1 MSRATPVCL
10 TNARLVSG
18 RTIASSIRFDDRI
31 LGLDQAPD
39 RGDLVI
45 DAGGAYVLPG
55 LVNAHDHLEL
65 NHYGT
70 LAFRDRYTSA
80 AEWIEDVEPRLRT
93 DPSLVEARRH
103 AVMDRLLIGAL
114 KNLLSGATTVAHH
127 NPVYPALREGFPIRV
142 AWPFAWA
149 HSFYLDDRAREGR
162 APRREPDVIDA
173 CRATPPHVPFIL
185 HLGEGTDERSRAEL
199 GRLDRAGCLRPNSV
213 LVHGVAVDDDG
224 WRLVVER
231 GAALV
236 WCPASNLRLL
246 GTTADVRAL
255 TAASADRPAVA
266 LGTDSRISGSADLL
280 DELRVAHA
288 TGLAPVDRLLEMV
301 TGWAAAVLRLPDAGR
316 LAPGLPADLIV
327 VPAKGESA
335 GESLLAARRRDL
347 LLVTLD
353 GRPRYS
359 DEAMRP
365 LFERRHEQ
373 PARALVDGAAKLLAA
388 DLAALVRR
396 ASLREPGLTLLD

>member
-1 MSRATPVCL
+1 MSRPAPVCL
-10 TNARLVSG
+10 ANARLVSG
-18 RTIASSIRFDDRI
+18 STIASSIRFDDRI
-31 LGLDQAPD
+31 LGINHTPE

-70 LAFRDRYTSA
+70 LAFRECYGSA

-93 DPSLVEARRH
+93 DPALVEAQRH
-103 AVMDRLLIGAL
+103 ALKDRLLVGAL

-127 NPVYPALREGFPIRV
+127 NQAYPELREGFAVRL
-142 AWPFAWA
+142 AWPYAWA
-149 HSFYLDDRAREGR
+149 HSFYLDDRARDGR
-162 APRREPDVIDA
+162 TARRDPSVIDA
-173 CRATPPHVPFIL
+173 CRAAPPHVPFIV
-185 HLGEGTDERSRAEL
+185 HLGEGTDDRSRAEL
-199 GRLDRAGCLRPNSV
+199 GRLDRAGCLRSNSV
-213 LVHGVAVDDDG
+213 LVHGVAIDEEG
-224 WRLVVER
+224 WRLAVER
-231 GAALV
+231 GASLV

-246 GTTADVRAL
+246 GRTADVRTL
-255 TAASADRPAVA
+255 TAASGERPAVA

-280 DELRVAHA
+280 DELRVAHG
-288 TGLAPVDRLLEMV
+288 TGLAPPDRLLDMV
-301 TGWAAAVLRLPDAGR
+301 TGSAAAVLRLPDAGR

-327 VPAKGESA
+327 VPATGETA
-335 GESLLAARRRDL
+335 GESLLATRRRDL

-373 PARALVDGAAKLLAA
+373 PARAIVDGAAKLVAA

>member
-1 MSRATPVCL
+1 
-10 TNARLVSG
+10 
-18 RTIASSIRFDDRI
+18 
-31 LGLDQAPD
+31 
-39 RGDLVI
+39 
-45 DAGGAYVLPG
+45 
-55 LVNAHDHLEL
+55 
-65 NHYGT
+65 
-70 LAFRDRYTSA
+70 
-80 AEWIEDVEPRLRT
+80 
-93 DPSLVEARRH
+93 
-103 AVMDRLLIGAL
+103 
-114 KNLLSGATTVAHH
+114 
-127 NPVYPALREGFPIRV
+127 
-142 AWPFAWA
+142 
-149 HSFYLDDRAREGR
+149 
-162 APRREPDVIDA
+162 
-173 CRATPPHVPFIL
+173 
-185 HLGEGTDERSRAEL
+185 
-199 GRLDRAGCLRPNSV
+199 V